1 MDSQDERPA
10 KRAKTRSSEASSSGG
25 SKFKH
30 RNTSLGKHR
39 GIIDGFKSHDN
50 TTTKKAISYGTL
62 NREKEEKKRNELTK
76 TLTGFIDLDSSDA
89 DVSFKVLR
97 SSQEFNIDQIVSK
110 SLLKSSPESVKVRPS
125 SDDGIFW
132 IDTSGPRESL
142 DKFQKFDPKVSS
154 SPLRQLY
161 KENNEDR
168 DDDAFD
174 LIDPDVKNMVNEL
187 KPQHEDNRKRIR
199 NKPDISRSKSDPR
212 GLECEKEES
221 TVRQVINRK
230 GTISET
236 LKNEKLKLDLQNHKH
251 LDFAN
256 MLTQIGE
263 SLSLKQNVKV
273 LDEIPSGESTP
284 LLKKQIE
291 GTDILKDLSGVLGDA
306 IDGIK
311 DDTGDAGGEPESVP
325 IGYLN
330 GSMKDDMSDDFS
342 DDIDLDDPEVSKIIA
357 TQAPNYLTQTHSNNH
372 NHKQQSDD
380 ESDDSFSDD
389 DELFEKAVDKMTQDL
404 RSVSA
409 RPNTDQTD
417 VAGYEIDT
425 AETVTKM
432 KNLGLN
438 QAVETTSKYKGLATV
453 VERTGGDNVEKGFQ
467 LFDENDNLAKSAL
480 HYGLMKRLQIKE
492 IVENYKNDRREYTLK
507 CLTPEDEIVS
517 IFVRDQWAE
526 LDFQV
531 NDVIHII
538 IAKEG
543 DNFRIVNSKMNLLIW
558 NPDILVSATNL
569 AGSIDCKR
577 RSIINQKFSGPGQAS
592 IPMIVGSIT
601 HELFQRCL
609 LEKCTDDSFAD
620 QIIDEQVSLYLTEIY
635 SVSKTPADV
644 KELIKGHFLYVKEW
658 IEDYVGIGRSSVNRR
673 EAAYRTS
680 NILDIEQNIMS
691 PIYGVRGIID
701 VVLEAEINKG
711 KYVVPMEIKTGT
723 PNIANHVQAL
733 MYTLLVKQRY
743 GVDST
748 YFSLVFTK
756 TRDCVLEAVKKN
768 DVIGLVNLR
777 NALSQYLVYGVTKL
791 PPLLKRQ
798 STCERCFVREPC
810 MVLDKLVDN
819 GTAEE
824 SGVSADMYDEYTY
837 HLGDERYKNFYT
849 HWDELITKEEG
860 LGNYVKRNLWCKVSK
875 EREID
880 GGECVGNLKVVGF
893 QALTSQNQFLYV
905 FEREPVA
912 YLPLNHSNI
921 AKYDRII
928 LSEENS
934 TFGLAQ
940 GFVKLITADTIVIIT
955 SKRWSESAIK
965 ITGFEAIKNQTFK
978 SVLSTQNAAELT
990 DTISDDLKLKRFR
1003 IDKDAIS
1010 FGMSMARYNL
1020 LNLFMPEGDIERRE
1034 LIVEYRSP
1042 RFSESPNFE
1051 YKHVLDGLNEDQVKA
1066 VEAVSRMEDYCLIL
1080 GMPGTGKTTVI
1091 SSIIDCMIKSGKSV
1105 LISSHTHSAVD
1116 NICEK
1121 LIKTAERKKE
1131 ELPLLRV
1138 GNPSKVSTAVRPF
1151 SLHDAK
1157 FRKNIDSKEAFE
1169 ELVKTTKIV
1178 AATCLGISDV
1188 IFGTEKRY
1196 DYCIIDEAS
1205 QVSLPIVLGPLSFC
1219 DRFILVGDHYQLPP
1233 LVRHPEAKSGGLDQS
1248 LFKILSDKHP
1258 QSVVELTL
1266 QYRMC
1271 EDIMSLSNEL
1281 IYSGRLKCGSETV
1294 AHQKLKIQN
1303 FELLPIRGTCIE
1315 KILDPAKRVV
1325 FVNGDEVKS
1334 IHEVI
1339 KGDKVDN
1346 PGEAAFISA
1355 LIKVLLLGGIRGED
1369 IGVMSFYNAQLKH
1382 FYMSLKSFTD
1392 IEILTADRFQGRD
1405 KDIIIISLV
1414 RTDAL
1419 GDLLKEWRRFNVAI
1433 TRARCKLIIF
1443 GSKKLLESEEQFEG
1457 FMEMIKENK
1466 WDFDLVDGDDK
1477 VASELE
1483 LSSAVV
1489 GALKSD
1495 ADESVEN
1502 TQIMFKGI
1510 NTDSKAV
1517 QRTKLL
1523 KYILSEIGE

>member
-1 MDSQDERPA
+1 MGSQDERPA
-10 KRAKTRSSEASSSGG
+10 KRAKIGSSEVNLSG
-25 SKFKH
+25 SKLKH
-30 RNTSLGKHR
+30 KNNNLGKHR
-39 GIIDGFKSHDN
+39 GVIDGFKSHGY
-50 TTTKKAISYGTL
+50 TSPKKAISYSTL
-62 NREKEEKKRNELTK
+62 NREKEEKKKNELTK
-76 TLTGFIDLDSSDA
+76 NLTGFIDLDSSDA

-97 SSQEFNIDQIVSK
+97 SSQEFNIDQVVSK
-110 SLLKSSPESVKVRPS
+110 SVLKSSPESSKVRPS

-132 IDTSGPRESL
+132 IDTSGHKESL
-142 DKFQKFDPKVSS
+142 EKFQNFDPKVSS
-154 SPLRQLY
+154 SPLRQVY
-161 KENNEDR
+161 RGTRD

-174 LIDPDVKNMVNEL
+174 LIDPDVKSMVNEL
-187 KPQHEDNRKRIR
+187 KPQHENNRVRIR
-199 NKPDISRSKSDPR
+199 SKPDFARSKSDPR
-212 GLECEKEES
+212 GLEYEERGS
-221 TVRQVINRK
+221 MKQIINRK
-230 GTISET
+230 GTIGET
-236 LKNEKLKLDLQNHKH
+236 LLNEKLKANLHNHNH

-263 SLSLKQNVKV
+263 SLSMKQKAQQIKDATASETGYVK
-273 LDEIPSGESTP
+273 EPIESAN
-284 LLKKQIE
+284 
-291 GTDILKDLSGVLGDA
+291 ILEDLSDVLTDDGVDGKDIDDVEVKITTPVDEGDNN
-306 IDGIK
+306 
-311 DDTGDAGGEPESVP
+311 DT
-325 IGYLN
+325 
-330 GSMKDDMSDDFS
+330 SDDFS

-357 TQAPNYLTQTHSNNH
+357 TQAPNYPTQNNTVKE
-372 NHKQQSDD
+372 NQLSED
-380 ESDDSFSDD
+380 ESDDTFSDD
-389 DELFEKAVDKMTQDL
+389 DELFEKAVDKMTQGF
-404 RSVSA
+404 RSVST

-417 VAGYEIDT
+417 GGYEIDT
-425 AETVTKM
+425 TETVRGM

-438 QAVETTSKYKGLATV
+438 KYHLIATSKYKGLATV
-453 VERTGGDNVEKGFQ
+453 VEKNGNENSEKGFQ

-480 HYGLMKRLQIKE
+480 HYKLMKRLQIKE
-492 IVENYKNDRREYTLK
+492 ILENYKNERREYTLK
-507 CLTPEDEIVS
+507 CITADDEVVS
-517 IFVRDQWAE
+517 VFVRDQWAE

-538 IAKEG
+538 TAKEG
-543 DNFRIVNSKMNLLIW
+543 DNYRIVNSKMNLLIW

-577 RSIINQKFSGPGQAS
+577 RSVINQKFSGPGQAS

-609 LEKCTDDSFAD
+609 LDKCTDDSFAD
-620 QIIDEQVSLYLTEIY
+620 EIIDEQISTYLIEIF
-635 SVSKTPADV
+635 SVSKTPNEV
-644 KELIKGHFLYVKEW
+644 KEMIKGHFLYVKEW
-658 IEDYVGIGRSSVNRR
+658 IEDYVGIGSRGNRR
-673 EAAYRTS
+673 EAVYHVS

-701 VVLEAEINKG
+701 VVLETEINKG

-723 PNIANHVQAL
+723 PNIANQVQAL

-756 TRDCVLEAVKKN
+756 TRDCVIEAVKKN
-768 DVIGLVNLR
+768 DVVGLINLR
-777 NALSQYLVYGVTKL
+777 NALSQYLVYGVTKM

-810 MVLDKLVDN
+810 MVLDKLVDS

-824 SGVSADMYDEYTY
+824 SGITADMYDEYTF
-837 HLGDERYKNFYT
+837 HLSDERYKTFYT

-860 LGNYVKRNLWCKVSK
+860 LSNYVKRNLWCKKSK
-875 EREID
+875 DREVD
-880 GGECVGNLKVVGF
+880 GGECVGDLKVVGF
-893 QALTSQNQFLYV
+893 QALPSQNQYLYI
-905 FEREPVA
+905 FERDPIA
-912 YLPLNHSNI
+912 YSPLNHSNI
-921 AKYDRII
+921 VKYDRII

-940 GFVKLITADTIVIIT
+940 GFVKLITSDTIVMIT
-955 SKRWSESAIK
+955 SKRWSDSAIQM
-965 ITGFEAIKNQTFK
+965 TGFDASNNQTFM
-978 SVLSTQNAAELT
+978 SVLSTQNKAEVV
-990 DTISDDLKLKRFR
+990 DTISDEVKSKKFR

-1034 LIVEYRSP
+1034 LIVEHRTP
-1042 RFSESPNFE
+1042 TFSDTPNFS
-1051 YKHVLDGLNEDQVKA
+1051 YHHVLEGLNEDQVRA
-1066 VEAVSRMEDYCLIL
+1066 VETVSKIEDYCLIL

-1091 SSIIDCMIKSGKSV
+1091 SSIIECMVRSGKSV

-1121 LIKTAERKKE
+1121 LIKNAEKKGE

-1138 GNPSKVSTAVRPF
+1138 GNPSKISAVVQPF
-1151 SLHDAK
+1151 ALHGTK
-1157 FRKNIDSKEAFE
+1157 FGKKIDSKESFE
-1169 ELVKTTKIV
+1169 ELVDRTQVV
-1178 AATCLGISDV
+1178 AVTCLGISDV

-1219 DRFILVGDHYQLPP
+1219 DKFVLVGDHYQLPP
-1233 LVRHPEAKSGGLDQS
+1233 LVRHPEAKNGGLDQS

-1258 QSVVELTL
+1258 QTVVELTL

-1281 IYSGRLKCGSETV
+1281 IYNGRLKCGSKDV
-1294 AHQKLKIQN
+1294 AQQKLKIQN
-1303 FELLPIRGTCIE
+1303 FELLPIRDTCIE
-1315 KILDPAKRVV
+1315 KILDPEKRVV
-1325 FVNGDEVKS
+1325 FVNGDDVKN

-1339 KGDKVDN
+1339 RGDKVDN
-1346 PGEAAFISA
+1346 PGEAAFVSA
-1355 LIKVLLLGGIRGED
+1355 LIKVLLLGGIQGED

-1382 FYMSLKSFTD
+1382 FYISLKSFTD

-1405 KDIIIISLV
+1405 KDVIIISLV

-1457 FMEMIKENK
+1457 FMEMIKEHN
-1466 WDFDLVDGDDK
+1466 WVYDLVEGDDK
-1477 VASELE
+1477 VASEIE
-1483 LSSAVV
+1483 FSSAVSD
-1489 GALKSD
+1489 ALKVNTE
-1495 ADESVEN
+1495 APAEN
-1502 TQIMFKGI
+1502 TQTLFKGI
-1510 NTDSKAV
+1510 TSDSKAI